1 MDNLDQQLGN
11 LFDPADFEDLE
22 ERLKSVDEIFAG
34 IDSDGNGQISKE
46 EFIKS
51 YVDTRQRLI
60 ERQEEV
66 MREMVDHARQ
76 QEEVK
81 FRLEEAYEKEA

>member
-1 MDNLDQQLGN
+1 MVKYPSKWLT
-11 LFDPADFEDLE
+11 
-22 ERLKSVDEIFAG
+22 
-34 IDSDGNGQISKE
+34 ISKTDSNNSCYDACRE